1 MFGAGKDEN
10 NPFAGLVHSEN
21 VHHRFVLTRLYV
33 QRVIDDV
40 EQFNC
45 SFPVGRLN
53 NKRSAWGVVQV
64 PKGGLTVIRYFA
76 CHQLSPALL
85 NGHEAFVA
93 SLEMCMV
100 GSGSAA
106 FGAVVKDCIISQLL
120 CQIQHIAE
128 TGGYALI
135 HMRRFRYRQ
144 MTGKYRKRID

>member
-1 MFGAGKDEN
+1 MGCRSGA
-10 NPFAGLVHSEN
+10 
-21 VHHRFVLTRLYV
+21 
-33 QRVIDDV
+33 
-40 EQFNC
+40 
-45 SFPVGRLN
+45 
-53 NKRSAWGVVQV
+53 
-64 PKGGLTVIRYFA
+64 KGGLTVIRYFA

-128 TGGYALI
+128 TGGICVDSHAPFPVSSNDGEI
-135 HMRRFRYRQ
+135 
-144 MTGKYRKRID
+144 